1 MSRRD
6 VLVAEVLAVLHA
18 YQEALEHGTREDLQK
33 HVHLPVAYVTEDNV
47 QMRERYPFDPQ
58 KLRVAMDFH
67 HSNSEYAVM
76 HIDETKA
83 HIAITATRMREDDCP
98 FEYVE
103 AFYILQNRN
112 NQWKIA
118 AFSGIRTAA

>member
-6 VLVAEVLAVLHA
+6 VLVTEVLAVLHA
-18 YQEALEHGTREDLQK
+18 YQGALEHGTREDIQK
-33 HVHLPVAYVTEDNV
+33 NVHLPVAYVTEDDV

-67 HSNSEYAVM
+67 HSNAEYVVM
-76 HIDETKA
+76 HIDETRA
-83 HIAITATRMREDDCP
+83 HVAITATRMREDDSP
-98 FEYVE
+98 IEYVE
-103 AFYILQNRN
+103 AFYILQNRDD
-112 NQWKIA
+112 QWKIA

>member
-98 FEYVE
+98 IEYVE

-118 AFSGIRTAA
+118 AFSGIRAAA

>member
-1 MSRRD
+1 MPRRD

-98 FEYVE
+98 IEYVE

-118 AFSGIRTAA
+118 AFSGIRTAV

>member
-58 KLRVAMDFH
+58 K
-67 HSNSEYAVM
+67 
-76 HIDETKA
+76 
-83 HIAITATRMREDDCP
+83 
-98 FEYVE
+98 
-103 AFYILQNRN
+103 
-112 NQWKIA
+112 
-118 AFSGIRTAA
+118 